1 MKSFL
6 FSLAALA
13 LCGACSQNTEVT
25 SPDGTI
31 RLAFAVDSA
40 GRMTYSVTDGGVRLF
55 EPSRLGFEAAETD
68 LGGGFAVEH
77 VSRTSV
83 DETWTQ
89 PWGENKE
96 NRSRYN
102 EMAVRLRN
110 GGGVRLTLRFRVFD
124 DGLGFRYEYE
134 ACGADSLR
142 VTDELTEFRFAADGD
157 SWTIPASFDT
167 YELLY
172 RKLPLSELALSLIHI

>member
-13 LCGACSQNTEVT
+13 LCGACSQNTGVT

-55 EPSRLGFEAAETD
+55 EPSRLGFEAAEAD

-89 PWGENKE
+89 PWG
-96 NRSRYN
+96 
-102 EMAVRLRN
+102 
-110 GGGVRLTLRFRVFD
+110 
-124 DGLGFRYEYE
+124 
-134 ACGADSLR
+134 C
-142 VTDELTEFRFAADGD
+142 
-157 SWTIPASFDT
+157 
-167 YELLY
+167 LLY
-172 RKLPLSELALSLIHI
+172 TSPSPRD

>member
-1 MKSFL
+1 MRSL
-6 FSLAALA
+6 FAKYR
-13 LCGACSQNTEVT
+13 VT

-55 EPSRLGFEAAETD
+55 EPSRLGFEAAEAD
-68 LGGGFAVEH
+68 LGGGFAVEN

-110 GGGVRLTLRFRVFD
+110 GGGVRLTLAS
-124 DGLGFRYEYE
+124 GYSMTGW
-134 ACGADSLR
+134 DSATNTKR
-142 VTDELTEFRFAADGD
+142 AGRIRSA
-157 SWTIPASFDT
+157 
-167 YELLY
+167 
-172 RKLPLSELALSLIHI
+172 